1 MKSELRSKMTHFFRT
16 LLVGFLSI
24 LLFSCGNLLSDEEV
38 QERYQKAV
46 GAKNWKAAKD
56 LIDEYLKRKPD
67 DIPAYFTRAR
77 IASNVAP
84 LDVKGII
91 ADLNTYI
98 DKTTENSAATMFRF
112 QAYLHAG
119 EFENAL
125 KDIETIIQR
134 HGRNP
139 FLLSWKANCAFLAQK
154 FDLAAKIYEQR
165 TKMPGTYEEVR
176 NNYYYMI
183 FSKHLGSNKEGAMW
197 DTAFL
202 DNRGFEQDT
211 LLLKALMS
219 DEIKFEELASFE
231 LPKLTIEELESI
243 IKNDCDE
250 FDLFPDKDYRR
261 AEIMNEIAREPRT
274 EDLEA
279 LLPKKEEV
287 YILNLAANG
296 YKELPKTLLKFKN
309 VQILN
314 LSANKFTDIEKTIE
328 NLSQLPN
335 LRILILNSCGI
346 KKLPENIQLLDQ
358 LLILSLYRNGFK
370 KLPESIGELRNLK
383 MLDVGNNRKL
393 TTLPKSIQKLQCL
406 QILKISQIKL
416 THLPAEVALCSQ
428 LVILEANRSHIKT
441 LPENIGDLINLRNL
455 SIHNNNLEK
464 LPQSFGNLEV
474 LQHLTLGSNRLKG
487 LPKSFKNL
495 DNLARIS
502 LDGNR
507 FETFPKELESLKS
520 VYSIIVHDTPIK
532 SIPYSIADNPTLDRI
547 IVNPRYISQ
556 KNIDSLKA
564 INPKLYVIPQK

>member
-1 MKSELRSKMTHFFRT
+1 MKSELKSKMAHFFKT
-16 LLVGFLSI
+16 LVVGFFSI
-24 LLFSCGNLLSDEEV
+24 LMVSCGNFLSDEEL
-38 QERYQKAV
+38 QERFQKAV
-46 GAKNWKAAKD
+46 EAKNWKASKD
-56 LIDEYLKRKPD
+56 LLDEYLERKPE
-67 DIPAYFTRAR
+67 DIEAYFSRAR
-77 IASNVAP
+77 IATNVTP
-84 LDVKGII
+84 LDAKGII

-98 DKTTENSAATMFRF
+98 DKAPENSVAIMFRF
-112 QAYLHAG
+112 QAYLQAG
-119 EFENAL
+119 EFEKAL
-125 KDIETIIQR
+125 TDIETIIQK
-134 HGRNP
+134 HGKNP
-139 FLLSWKANCAFLAQK
+139 FLLSWKGNAAFLAKK
-154 FDLAAKIYEQR
+154 FDVAAKVYEQR
-165 TKMPGTYEEVR
+165 TKMPGTYEDIR

-183 FSKHLGSNKEGAMW
+183 FSKHFGNNKEGAIW

-202 DNRGFEQDT
+202 DNRGFEQDSI
-211 LLLKALMS
+211 LMRKLMKNQ
-219 DEIKFEELASFE
+219 IKLEEVANFK
-231 LPKLTIEELESI
+231 LPKLSVEELENV
-243 IKNDCDE
+243 IKNECHE

-314 LSANKFTDIEKTIE
+314 LSANQFTDIEKTIE

-358 LLILSLYRNGFK
+358 LLILSLYRNGFA

-393 TTLPKSIQKLQCL
+393 TTLPKSIQNLQCL

-428 LVILEANRSHIKT
+428 LVILEANRSHIET
-441 LPENIGDLINLRNL
+441 LPENIGDLINLKNFSL
-455 SIHNNNLEK
+455 HNNKIEK
-464 LPQSFGNLEV
+464 LPQSTGKLEAIKYFNLS
-474 LQHLTLGSNRLKG
+474 SNRLKG

-495 DNLARIS
+495 DNLGRIS

-507 FETFPKELESLKS
+507 FEIFPKELESLQS
-520 VYSIIVHDTPIK
+520 VFSIIVHNTPIK
-532 SIPYSIADNPTLDRI
+532 SIPYTIANKPSLERLIINPK
-547 IVNPRYISQ
+547 YISQ

-564 INPKLYVIPQK
+564 INPELYVIPQR